1 VHEGSLKVEK
11 QMSMKV
17 CYFGSYQENY
27 SRNHI
32 IRRGL
37 KENAVKVLECNVPFE
52 AGLRFWKRYAR
63 LSALHRTLKNDYDYL
78 FVAEMNH
85 KNMPIAY
92 LLSKIYKKP
101 LIFDPFISRFDSN
114 VNDRERVQK
123 ISIGAVICFLLDK
136 LSLKMA
142 DLILAD
148 TRQHVNYFRDTFKV
162 PQEKIK
168 LLYVGADDLIFDR
181 RRYEP
186 VSTEGRRFSVCFYG
200 TFIPLQGVEYI
211 IKAACLLRKEDIQF
225 VIIGRGQ
232 TYPVIDEM
240 IKNLKLSNVKNVS
253 PMPVDDL
260 PYYIMKSDILL
271 GIFGN
276 TAKTRRVIPNKIF
289 QSMAM
294 AKPVVTGDTPAVR
307 EILTDS
313 ENVLL
318 CKCADEDSL
327 AKAIV
332 ALRDNPAMR
341 RKIGEGGYALI
352 QENFTP
358 LLIGK
363 KLIQELGQWK
373 DG

>member
-240 IKNLKLSNVKNVS
+240 IKNLKLSNVKTVS